1 MNNSTQ
7 ELRRA
12 FIRYFEL
19 HGHQAVPS
27 SALIPQADPTLLFT
41 NAGMNQFKRVFL
53 GEDTRAYTR
62 AVTVQKCLRA
72 GGKHNDLENVGYT
85 RRHHTFFE
93 MLGNF
98 SFGDYFKEDAIQFGW
113 EFLTQTVGLD
123 KDRMWVTVFREDDE
137 ADRLWKK
144 MGVSP
149 SRIVRCGEKDNFW
162 QMGDTGPCGP
172 CSELHFDQGP
182 SVPGDDCP
190 NGEGDRV
197 IEIWNLVFMQFNRD
211 AAGTLHPLPKPSIDT
226 GMGLERLAAV
236 AQGVYSNYDS
246 DVFTPLLSAVA
257 ARAGVRYGEKNQTDR
272 SMCVVADHLRAI
284 TFLMADGIL
293 PSNEGRGYVLRR
305 ILRRAARHGRLL
317 GIVEPFLYELT
328 AAVVSQMAGVYS
340 EVRSAAA
347 TIAEATRG
355 EEERFVATLDYSL
368 PILNEILAK
377 KEVAAGSA
385 FILASTDAEATR
397 SEEERFVATHD
408 YSLPISKEILAKKEV
423 SAGSAPTLAGTDA
436 FKLYDTY
443 GLPFD
448 LMEEACRER
457 GIKLDTVGFEQAIA
471 EQRNRARK
479 TGGFVEEIA
488 RPAVAELARRFGTTK
503 FVGYERLENES
514 LVQAILIGD
523 RLVKEAAEGD
533 EVEIVLDV
541 TPFYAEGGGQVGDQG
556 VLTGS
561 DGQMEITET
570 TRPVPT
576 VILHKGT
583 VTKGRIR
590 EGEQLRMIVN
600 TTTRQDAQRNHT
612 ATHLLH
618 AALRDMLG
626 PHVKQYGSLVGPNR
640 LRFDFAHFRPLSS
653 RDVDEI
659 ETVVN
664 NEVRKNERVATE
676 VMSIQDAVAKGALAF
691 FGDKYGEQVR
701 VVTVESFSKE
711 LCGGTHCRQ
720 TGDIGLFR
728 IMSETGVAAGVRR
741 IEAQTGSGAL
751 THMKKLETDI
761 RELSDLLKVGQSEL
775 VAKTRKVMM
784 QLKDKE
790 RELEELK
797 LKMASGSAVE
807 TTAKTIAGIQVHV
820 QRTDGLDVNGMRA
833 LADQLR
839 DKLKSGVVALGAAN
853 DGKVSLLVV
862 VTKDLIARLKAGD
875 LIKEMAAEVG
885 GTGGGRPEMAQAGGK
900 DPARLDVAL
909 EKVFGLVERLLER

>member
-1 MNNSTQ
+1 MQAEAGMKNSTQ
-7 ELRRA
+7 ELRQA
-12 FIRYFEL
+12 FIRYFEQQ
-19 HGHQAVPS
+19 GHQAVPS

-53 GEDTRAYTR
+53 GEETRTYKR

-98 SFGDYFKEDAIQFGW
+98 SFGDYFKEDAIRFGW
-113 EFLTQTVGLD
+113 EFLTQTVGLA
-123 KDRMWVTVFREDDE
+123 KDRIWVTIFRDDDD
-137 ADRLWKK
+137 ADQLWKK
-144 MGVSP
+144 IGVP
-149 SRIVRCGEKDNFW
+149 ASRIVRCGEKDNFW

-182 SVPGDDCP
+182 SVPGDDRP
-190 NGEGDRV
+190 NGAGDRV
-197 IEIWNLVFMQFNRD
+197 LEIWNLVFMQFNRD
-211 AAGTLHPLPKPSIDT
+211 AAGTLHPLPSPSIDT

-257 ARAGVRYGEKNQTDR
+257 TRAGVRYGEQDQTDR
-272 SMCVVADHLRAI
+272 SMRVVADHLRAI
-284 TFLMADGIL
+284 TFLMADGVL

-328 AAVVSQMAGVYS
+328 AAVVNQMAGVYS
-340 EVRSAAA
+340 EVRGAAA

-355 EEERFVATLDYSL
+355 EEERFIATLDQGL
-368 PILNEILAK
+368 PILNEMIAK
-377 KEVAAGSA
+377 ARATAGTA
-385 FILASTDAEATR
+385 I
-397 SEEERFVATHD
+397 
-408 YSLPISKEILAKKEV
+408 
-423 SAGSAPTLAGTDA
+423 TLAGSDV

-443 GLPFD
+443 GFPID
-448 LMEEACRER
+448 LMGEACREQ
-457 GIKLDTVGFEQAIA
+457 GIKLDEAGFDQAIE
-471 EQRNRARK
+471 EQRTRARK
-479 TGGFVEEIA
+479 TGGFEQETA
-488 RPAVAELARRFGTTK
+488 RPAVAELAGRLGTTK
-503 FVGYERLENES
+503 FIGYDRLESES
-514 LVQAILIGD
+514 LVQAILKGD

-533 EVEIVLDV
+533 EVELVLDV

-556 VLTGS
+556 VLMGH
-561 DGQMEITET
+561 DGRVEIKET

-576 VILHKGT
+576 VILHKGI
-583 VTKGRIR
+583 VMKGRIR
-590 EGEQLRMIVN
+590 EGEALRMTVN
-600 TTTRQDAQRNHT
+600 ATTRQDAQRNHT
-612 ATHLLH
+612 ATHLVH
-618 AALRDMLG
+618 AALRDLLG

-728 IMSETGVAAGVRR
+728 IVSETGVAAGVRR

-751 THMKKLETDI
+751 AQMKKLETDI

-775 VAKTRKVMM
+775 VAKTRKVMTQM
-784 QLKDKE
+784 KDKE

-797 LKMASGSAVE
+797 LKMASGSAVA

-862 VTKDLIARLKAGD
+862 VTKDLITRLKAGD

-900 DPARLDVAL
+900 DPARLDGAL
-909 EKVFGLVERLLER
+909 EKVFGLVERMLERYTNGG

>member
-1 MNNSTQ
+1 MKNSTQ
-7 ELRRA
+7 ELRQA
-12 FIRYFEL
+12 FIRYFEQ
-19 HGHQAVPS
+19 HGHQSVPS

-53 GEDTRAYTR
+53 GEETRAYKR
-62 AVTVQKCLRA
+62 AVTAQKCLRA

-98 SFGDYFKEDAIQFGW
+98 SFGDYFKEEAILFGW
-113 EFLTQTVGLD
+113 EFLTKTVGLD
-123 KDRMWVTVFREDDE
+123 KDRMWVTVFRDDDDAE
-137 ADRLWKK
+137 QLWKK
-144 MGVSP
+144 IGVSP
-149 SRIVRCGEKDNFW
+149 ARIMRCGETDNFW

-182 SVPGDDCP
+182 SVPGDDRP

-211 AAGTLHPLPKPSIDT
+211 ASGTLHPLPKPSIDT

-257 ARAGVRYGEKNQTDR
+257 ARAGIQYGGKDLTDR
-272 SMCVVADHLRAI
+272 SMRVVADHLRAI
-284 TFLMADGIL
+284 TFLMADGVL

-317 GIVEPFLYELT
+317 GVVEPFLHELT
-328 AAVVSQMAGVYS
+328 ETVVGQMGSIYS

-355 EEERFVATLDYSL
+355 EEERFISTLEQGL
-368 PILNEILAK
+368 PILNELIAK
-377 KEVAAGSA
+377 A
-385 FILASTDAEATR
+385 R
-397 SEEERFVATHD
+397 
-408 YSLPISKEILAKKEV
+408 
-423 SAGSAPTLAGTDA
+423 SAGRKVLTGPDV

-443 GLPFD
+443 GFPID
-448 LMEEACRER
+448 LMSEACREQEMT
-457 GIKLDTVGFEQAIA
+457 LDEAGFDRAIE

-479 TGGFVEEIA
+479 TGGFEQETA
-488 RPAVAELARRFGTTK
+488 RPAVAELAGRLGATK
-503 FVGYERLENES
+503 FIGYDRLESDS
-514 LVQAILIGD
+514 LVQAILKGD
-523 RLVKEAAEGD
+523 RRVKEAAEGD
-533 EVEIVLDV
+533 EVELVLDV

-556 VLTGS
+556 LLMGP
-561 DGQMEITET
+561 DGQVEIKET

-576 VILHKGT
+576 IILHKGI

-590 EGEQLRMIVN
+590 ESEQLRLTVN
-600 TTTRQDAQRNHT
+600 ATTRQDAQRNHT

-618 AALRDMLG
+618 AALRDLLG

-640 LRFDFAHFRPLSS
+640 LRFDFAHFRPLST
-653 RDVDEI
+653 RDIDEI

-664 NEVRKNERVATE
+664 NEVRRNEKVTTE
-676 VMSIQDAVAKGALAF
+676 VLSIQDAVAKGALAF

-728 IMSETGVAAGVRR
+728 IESETGVASGVRR
-741 IEAQTGSGAL
+741 IEAQTGRGAFAQ
-751 THMKKLETDI
+751 MKKLEADI

-775 VAKTRKVMM
+775 VPKTRKALT

-807 TTAKTIAGIQVHV
+807 ASARTIAGVAVHV

-853 DGKVSLLVV
+853 DGKVSLLVI
-862 VTKDLIARLKAGD
+862 VTKDLIAKLKAGD
-875 LIKEMAAEVG
+875 LIKEMAVEVG

-900 DPARLDVAL
+900 DPAGLDTAL
-909 EKVFGLVERLLER
+909 EKVFGLVERTLGR

>member
-1 MNNSTQ
+1 MKNSTP
-7 ELRRA
+7 ELRQA
-12 FIRYFEL
+12 FIRYFEQ

-53 GEDTRAYTR
+53 GEDTRAYKR

-98 SFGDYFKEDAIQFGW
+98 SFGDYFKEDAIPFGW
-113 EFLTQTVGLD
+113 EFLTQTVGLA
-123 KDRMWVTVFREDDE
+123 KDRIWVTIFRDDDE
-137 ADRLWKK
+137 ADQLWKK
-144 MGVSP
+144 VGVP
-149 SRIVRCGEKDNFW
+149 ASRIMRCDEKDNFW

-182 SVPGDDCP
+182 SVPGDDRP
-190 NGEGDRV
+190 NGAGDRV

-211 AAGTLHPLPKPSIDT
+211 AAGKLHPLPRPSIDT

-257 ARAGVRYGEKNQTDR
+257 TRAGVRYGEQDTTDR
-272 SMCVVADHLRAI
+272 SMRVVADHLRAI
-284 TFLMADGIL
+284 TFLMADGVL

-328 AAVVSQMAGVYS
+328 AAVVNQMAGAYS
-340 EVRSAAA
+340 EIQGAAA

-355 EEERFVATLDYSL
+355 EEERFIATLDQGL
-368 PILNEILAK
+368 PILNEMIAK
-377 KEVAAGSA
+377 S
-385 FILASTDAEATR
+385 R
-397 SEEERFVATHD
+397 
-408 YSLPISKEILAKKEV
+408 
-423 SAGSAPTLAGTDA
+423 SAGSKVLTGPDV

-443 GLPFD
+443 GFPMD
-448 LMEEACRER
+448 LMGEACREQ
-457 GIKLDTVGFEQAIA
+457 GMTLDEAGFDQAIE
-471 EQRNRARK
+471 EQRTRARK
-479 TGGFVEEIA
+479 TGGFEQETA
-488 RPAVAELARRFGTTK
+488 RPAVAELAGQVGATK
-503 FVGYERLENES
+503 FVGYDRLETDS
-514 LVQAILIGD
+514 VLKAILKGE
-523 RLVKEAAEGD
+523 RMVKEAVEGD
-533 EVEIVLDV
+533 EVEVALDV

-556 VLTGS
+556 VLVGV
-561 DGQMEITET
+561 DGRVDIKET

-576 VILHKGT
+576 LILHKG
-583 VTKGRIR
+583 VVSKGRIR
-590 EGEQLRMIVN
+590 EGEQLRMTVN
-600 TTTRQDAQRNHT
+600 ATTRQDSQRNHT

-653 RDVDEI
+653 RDADEI

-711 LCGGTHCRQ
+711 LCGGTHCQ
-720 TGDIGLFR
+720 HTGDIGLFR
-728 IMSETGVAAGVRR
+728 IVSETGVAAGVRR

-751 THMKKLETDI
+751 ANMKKLETDI

-775 VAKTRKVMM
+775 VAKTRKVMA

-797 LKMASGSAVE
+797 LKMAGRSAVE
-807 TTAKTIAGIQVHV
+807 ATAKTIAGIQVHV
-820 QRTDGLDVNGMRA
+820 QRTDGLDVSGMRA

-839 DKLKSGVVALGAAN
+839 DKLKSGVVALGAATE

-862 VTKDLIARLKAGD
+862 VTKDLIGKLNAGD
-875 LIKEMAAEVG
+875 LIKVMAAEVG

-900 DPARLDVAL
+900 DPAKLDVAL
-909 EKVFGLVERLLER
+909 EKVFGLVERMLERYTNAG

>member
-1 MNNSTQ
+1 MKNSTH
-7 ELRRA
+7 ELRQA
-12 FIRYFEL
+12 FIRYFEQ

-53 GEDTRAYTR
+53 GEETRVYKR

-98 SFGDYFKEDAIQFGW
+98 SFGDYFKEEAIQFGW
-113 EFLTQTVGLD
+113 EFLTQTAGLA
-123 KDRMWVTVFREDDE
+123 KDRMWVTVFRDDDE

-144 MGVSP
+144 IGVP
-149 SRIVRCGEKDNFW
+149 ASRIVRCGEKDNFW
-162 QMGDTGPCGP
+162 QMGDIGPCGP
-172 CSELHFDQGP
+172 CSEIHFDQGP
-182 SVPGDDCP
+182 SVPGDDRP

-257 ARAGVRYGEKNQTDR
+257 SRAGVRYGEQDTTDR
-272 SMCVVADHLRAI
+272 SMRVVADHLRAI
-284 TFLMADGIL
+284 TFLMADGVL

-328 AAVVSQMAGVYS
+328 AAVVNQMAGVYS
-340 EVRSAAA
+340 EVQGAAA

-355 EEERFVATLDYSL
+355 EEERFIATLDQGL
-368 PILNEILAK
+368 PILNDMIAK
-377 KEVAAGSA
+377 ARAAGQNVLTGA
-385 FILASTDAEATR
+385 D
-397 SEEERFVATHD
+397 V
-408 YSLPISKEILAKKEV
+408 
-423 SAGSAPTLAGTDA
+423 
-436 FKLYDTY
+436 FKLYDTF
-443 GLPFD
+443 GFPMD
-448 LMEEACRER
+448 LMGEACREQ
-457 GIKLDTVGFEQAIA
+457 KMTLDEKGFDQAIE

-479 TGGFVEEIA
+479 TGGFEQESA
-488 RPAVAELARRFGTTK
+488 RPAVAELARRLGTTK
-503 FVGYERLENES
+503 FIGYDFLESES
-514 LVQAILIGD
+514 LVQAILKGD
-523 RLVKEAAEGD
+523 RLVKEGVEGD
-533 EVEIVLDV
+533 EVELVLDV
-541 TPFYAEGGGQVGDQG
+541 TPFYPEGGGQVGDQG
-556 VLTGS
+556 IVMGL
-561 DGQMEITET
+561 DGRMEIKET

-576 VILHKGT
+576 LILHKGI

-590 EGEQLRMIVN
+590 EGEQLRLTVN
-600 TTTRQDAQRNHT
+600 ATSRQDTARNHT
-612 ATHLLH
+612 ATHLVH

-653 RDVDEI
+653 RDIEEI

-664 NEVRKNERVATE
+664 NEVRKNEQVATE
-676 VMSIQDAVAKGALAF
+676 VMSIQAAVAKGALAF

-711 LCGGTHCRQ
+711 LCGGTHCQR
-720 TGDIGLFR
+720 TGDIGLFS
-728 IMSETGVAAGVRR
+728 IVSETGVAAGVRR

-751 THMKKLETDI
+751 VHMKKMETDI

-775 VAKTRKVMM
+775 VAKTRKVMT

-797 LKMASGSAVE
+797 LKMASGSAGE
-807 TTAKTIAGIQVHV
+807 ATAKTVAGIQVHV
-820 QRTDGLDVNGMRA
+820 QRTDGLDVNGMRV

-839 DKLKSGVVALGAAN
+839 DKLKSGVVALGAATE

-862 VTKDLIARLKAGD
+862 VTKDLIGKLKAGD

-909 EKVFGLVERLLER
+909 EKVFGLVERMMGR

>member
-1 MNNSTQ
+1 MKNSTQ
-7 ELRRA
+7 ELRQA
-12 FIRYFEL
+12 FIRYFEQ

-53 GEDTRAYTR
+53 GEETRAYKR

-113 EFLTQTVGLD
+113 EFLTQTVGLA
-123 KDRMWVTVFREDDE
+123 KDRMWVTIFRDDDD
-137 ADRLWKK
+137 ADQLWKK
-144 MGVSP
+144 VGVP
-149 SRIVRCGEKDNFW
+149 ASRIVRCGEKDNFW

-182 SVPGDDCP
+182 SVPGDDRP

-197 IEIWNLVFMQFNRD
+197 IEIWNLVFMQFNRN

-257 ARAGVRYGEKNQTDR
+257 ARAGVRYGEKDQTDR
-272 SMCVVADHLRAI
+272 SMRVVADHLRAI

-317 GIVEPFLYELT
+317 GIVEPFLHELT
-328 AAVVSQMAGVYS
+328 VAVVAQMGSVYS

-355 EEERFVATLDYSL
+355 EEERFIATLDQGL
-368 PILNEILAK
+368 PILNEMIAK
-377 KEVAAGSA
+377 A
-385 FILASTDAEATR
+385 R
-397 SEEERFVATHD
+397 
-408 YSLPISKEILAKKEV
+408 
-423 SAGSAPTLAGTDA
+423 SAGSKVLTGPEV

-443 GLPFD
+443 GFPMD
-448 LMEEACRER
+448 LMGEACREQ
-457 GIKLDTVGFEQAIA
+457 GMTLDEAGFDQAIE

-479 TGGFVEEIA
+479 TGGFEQETA
-488 RPAVAELARRFGTTK
+488 RPAIAELAARVGTTK
-503 FVGYERLENES
+503 FIGYDRLESDS
-514 LVQAILIGD
+514 LVQAILKGD
-523 RLVKEAAEGD
+523 RLVNEAAEGD

-541 TPFYAEGGGQVGDQG
+541 TPFYAEGGGQVGDRG
-556 VLTGS
+556 LLMGH
-561 DGQMEITET
+561 DGQVEIKET
-570 TRPVPT
+570 TRPAPT

-590 EGEQLRMIVN
+590 EGEQLCMTVN
-600 TTTRQDAQRNHT
+600 ATIRQDAQRNHT

-640 LRFDFAHFRPLSS
+640 LRFDFAHFRPLTS
-653 RDVDEI
+653 RDIDEI

-728 IMSETGVAAGVRR
+728 VVSETGVAAGVRR

-751 THMKKLETDI
+751 AHMKQLETDI
-761 RELSDLLKVGQSEL
+761 RELSSLLKVGQSEL
-775 VAKTRKVMM
+775 VAKTRKVMT

-790 RELEELK
+790 RELEEVK
-797 LKMASGSAVE
+797 LKMAGGSAAE
-807 TTAKTIAGIQVHV
+807 AMAKTIAGVQVHV

-900 DPARLDVAL
+900 EPAKLDVAL
-909 EKVFGLVERLLER
+909 EKVFGLVERTLGR

>member
-1 MNNSTQ
+1 MKQ
-7 ELRRA
+7 DQLWRK
-12 FIRYFEL
+12 I
-19 HGHQAVPS
+19 GVP
-27 SALIPQADPTLLFT
+27 A
-41 NAGMNQFKRVFL
+41 
-53 GEDTRAYTR
+53 
-62 AVTVQKCLRA
+62 
-72 GGKHNDLENVGYT
+72 
-85 RRHHTFFE
+85 
-93 MLGNF
+93 
-98 SFGDYFKEDAIQFGW
+98 
-113 EFLTQTVGLD
+113 
-123 KDRMWVTVFREDDE
+123 
-137 ADRLWKK
+137 
-144 MGVSP
+144 

-182 SVPGDDCP
+182 SVPGDDRP

-211 AAGTLHPLPKPSIDT
+211 AAGKLHPLPKPSIDT
-226 GMGLERLAAV
+226 GMGFERLAAV

-257 ARAGVRYGEKNQTDR
+257 TRAGVRYGEQDTTDR
-272 SMCVVADHLRAI
+272 SMRVVADHLRAI
-284 TFLMADGIL
+284 TFLMADGVL

-328 AAVVSQMAGVYS
+328 AAVVNQMGVVYS
-340 EVRSAAA
+340 EVRGAAA

-355 EEERFVATLDYSL
+355 EEERFIATLDQGL
-368 PILNEILAK
+368 PILNEMIAK
-377 KEVAAGSA
+377 A
-385 FILASTDAEATR
+385 R
-397 SEEERFVATHD
+397 SGGESVVLTGPD
-408 YSLPISKEILAKKEV
+408 V
-423 SAGSAPTLAGTDA
+423 

-443 GLPFD
+443 GFPMD
-448 LMEEACRER
+448 LMGEACREQ
-457 GIKLDTVGFEQAIA
+457 GITLDEAGFDQAIE

-479 TGGFVEEIA
+479 TGGFEQETA
-488 RPAVAELARRFGTTK
+488 RPAVAEMARRLGATK
-503 FVGYERLENES
+503 FIGYDRLESDS
-514 LVQAILIGD
+514 LVQAILKGD

-533 EVEIVLDV
+533 EVEIVLEV

-556 VLTGS
+556 VLIGH
-561 DGQMEITET
+561 DGRVEIKET

-576 VILHKGT
+576 LILHKGT

-590 EGEQLRMIVN
+590 EGEQLRMTVN

-618 AALRDMLG
+618 AALRDLLG

-640 LRFDFAHFRPLSS
+640 LRFDFAHFRPLTS
-653 RDVDEI
+653 RDIDEI

-711 LCGGTHCRQ
+711 LCGGTHCRH

-728 IMSETGVAAGVRR
+728 IESETGVAAGVRR
-741 IEAQTGSGAL
+741 VEAQTGSGAL
-751 THMKKLETDI
+751 AHMKKLETDI

-775 VAKTRKVMM
+775 VAKTRKVMT

-807 TTAKTIAGIQVHV
+807 ATAKTIAGIQVHV

-862 VTKDLIARLKAGD
+862 VTKDLTVRLKAGD

-900 DPARLDVAL
+900 DPARLDAAL
-909 EKVFGLVERLLER
+909 EKVFGLVERMLER